1 MPKNNLLNTR
11 ELLPSFIKLDKYS
24 WNPLSLSFRTPP
36 PWTWGFSPQTFLFL
50 LHVCANLMEYFVF
63 LILNCITLFL
73 LHVKILSFIH
83 ADLCSSSS
91 FIFCC
96 SVIFRCMDM
105 PQSHSPADV
114 CLDISLFFLCW
125 RNCCCGRS
133 QARPL
138 GAWTLFLRRKDGNCF
153 SNITPKKYPHHWRVR
168 AVSES
173 APVLQVAGGD
183 KGTHRVLSSQGL
195 LVAAAALPS
204 GGTGSGIKPGEGP
217 EFSGQ

>member
-1 MPKNNLLNTR
+1 MQKNNLINTR
-11 ELLPSFIKLDKYS
+11 ELFPSFIKLDKYG

-50 LHVCANLMEYFVF
+50 LHVCANLIEYFVF

-114 CLDISLFFLCW
+114 CLDISLFFYVGG
-125 RNCCCGRS
+125 N
-133 QARPL
+133 AAVDVL
-138 GAWTLFLRRKDGNCF
+138 G
-153 SNITPKKYPHHWRVR
+153 
-168 AVSES
+168 
-173 APVLQVAGGD
+173 
-183 KGTHRVLSSQGL
+183 QGL
-195 LVAAAALPS
+195 LGLELYS
-204 GGTGSGIKPGEGP
+204 WEGKM
-217 EFSGQ
+217 ETVSLT